1 MYKFKSKEGAIEM
14 SMNTIIIIVIGVTL
28 LILGLT
34 FVRGIFGKVTN
45 LAEGA
50 FEQAEGKI
58 SDFSQITKPL
68 SVTPEMITLKKSSS
82 KIVTVVLAN
91 LKDKEQIVSAIVSSK
106 SRDTDL
112 ECTFQDTSEKKSD
125 SYKILSGEFK
135 TVKVL
140 VESKATGT
148 LGNKVCKFEA
158 QGLGES
164 IVDTLAIVVE
174 A

>member
-1 MYKFKSKEGAIEM
+1 MFKFKSKKGAIEM

-34 FVRGIFGKVTN
+34 FVRGIFGKVTT
-45 LAEGA
+45 LSEGA

-68 SVTPEMITLKKSSS
+68 TVTPERITLKKSSS
-82 KIVTVVLAN
+82 KIVTIVLAN
-91 LKDKEQIVSAIVSSK
+91 LKDKEQKASAVVSSK
-106 SRDTDL
+106 SATTDL
-112 ECTFQDTSEKKSD
+112 ECTFQDTSDKKSD
-125 SYKILSGEFK
+125 SYTIPSGGFI

-140 VESKATGT
+140 VESKSTGN
-148 LGNKVCKFEA
+148 LGNKVCKFEGT
-158 QGLGES
+158 GLGDS